1 MNIRQFKEH
10 ANELQDQIVS
20 WRRDF
25 HKHPELGF
33 KEIRT
38 SGIIAQTLREIGL
51 EVHTGM
57 AETGVVAE
65 LVGKA
70 SGPTVLLR
78 FDMDALPIQELN
90 RVDYASVHAG
100 VMHACGHDGHMA
112 IGLAI
117 ASMLVRFREAMRG
130 SVKFVFQPAEEIL
143 GGAERMI
150 NEGLLKKPVPD
161 FCLALHLWNEKPE
174 GWVGISAGPL
184 MAGAERFEITLT
196 GKGGHGAA
204 PDQTLD
210 PIYTSAQLITA
221 LQSIVSRNLDP
232 KESAV
237 ISIGQL
243 EAGDTYNVIPEKAVL
258 RGTVRTFEP
267 HVRNLVLERLESV
280 SISIASTFGCT
291 ADVKIVSV
299 SPPVVNEPRVTKI
312 AQDATN
318 ELFPELDLDED
329 VMTMVSEDMALIMQ
343 AIPGCYILIGSQ
355 DAERGLDAPHHNPY
369 FDFNEAVLPKA
380 AAILAAS
387 TWRILERS

>member
-1 MNIRQFKEH
+1 MNITQFKDH
-10 ANELQDQIVS
+10 AYELQDQIVA

-38 SGIIAQTLREIGL
+38 SGIIAQILGQLGL

-65 LVGKA
+65 LVGKT

-78 FDMDALPIQELN
+78 FDMDALPIQERN
-90 RVDYASVHAG
+90 KVDYASVNAG

-112 IGLAI
+112 IGLAV
-117 ASMLVRFREAMRG
+117 ASILDRFREGIRG
-130 SVKFVFQPAEEIL
+130 RVKFVFQPAEEIL

-150 NEGLLKKPVPD
+150 KEGLLKKPAPD

-174 GWVGISAGPL
+174 GWIGISVGPL
-184 MAGAERFEITLT
+184 MAGAEKFEITLT

-204 PDQTLD
+204 PHQTID
-210 PIYTSAQLITA
+210 PVFTSAQLITA

-232 KESAV
+232 RESAV
-237 ISIGQL
+237 ISIGHL
-243 EAGDTYNVIPEKAVL
+243 DAGDTYNVIPEKAVL

-267 HVRNLVLERLESV
+267 HVRKLVLERLESV
-280 SISIASTFGCT
+280 SLSIASTFGCA
-291 ADVKIVSV
+291 ADFKIESV
-299 SPPVVNEPRVTKI
+299 SPPVVNEPRVTAI
-312 AQDATN
+312 VQDAAN
-318 ELFPELDLDED
+318 ELFPELDLDEN

-355 DAERGLDAPHHNPY
+355 DAERGLNALHHNPY
-369 FDFNEAVLPKA
+369 FDFKEAVLPKA
-380 AAILAAS
+380 AAILAAA